1 MKRLKA
7 KRIKTKRL
15 NRTPGGDI
23 LNIVVIGIFGVFMVL
38 PLVYA
43 VMQAFKPLDEIFI
56 FPPRFFVRN
65 PTLDN
70 FTDLFILMSQSW
82 VPFTRYV
89 FNTMFIT
96 VVGTV
101 GHVVIA
107 SMAAFVLEKHKFPG
121 SKVFFRLVVTSLM
134 FAAAVT
140 AIPNYLIMSRIG
152 FLDSYLALIV
162 PAFGYS
168 LGLFLM
174 KQFMETIPNS
184 LLESARID
192 GAGEFRTFWQIAM
205 PMVKPAWLTLVIFSF
220 QILWGELGS
229 TFIYSEEL
237 KTLPYALNQILLG
250 GFARAGA
257 GAAATLLIM
266 IVPIVLFMVAQGNII
281 QTMAT
286 SGIKE

>member
-1 MKRLKA
+1 MKKKFR
-7 KRIKTKRL
+7 RIRTRRL
-15 NRTPGGDI
+15 NRSLGGDI
-23 LNIVVIGIFGVFMVL
+23 FNIVIITIFGIFMVL
-38 PLVYA
+38 PLIYA
-43 VMQAFKPLDEIFI
+43 IMQAFKPLDEIYM
-56 FPPRFFVRN
+56 FPPRFYVVN

-70 FTDLFILMSQSW
+70 FTDLFLLMAQSW
-82 VPFTRYV
+82 VPFTRYI
-89 FNTMFIT
+89 FNTLFIT
-96 VVGTV
+96 AAGTL

-121 SKVFFRLVVTSLM
+121 SKAFFTMVVTSLM
-134 FAAAVT
+134 FSGAVT
-140 AIPNYLIMSRIG
+140 AIPNYLTMARLG
-152 FLDSYLALIV
+152 FLDSYLALII

-174 KQFMETIPNS
+174 KQFMVTIPDS
-184 LLESARID
+184 LLESARMD
-192 GAGEFRTFWQIAM
+192 GAGEFRTFWKIAM
-205 PMVKPAWLTLVIFSF
+205 PCVKPGWLTLIIFCF
-220 QILWGELGS
+220 QSLWGQTGS

-257 GAAATLLIM
+257 GAAAILLIM
-266 IVPIVLFMVAQGNII
+266 IVPIVLFMATESSVI